1 MYDKEVCNNIKL
13 PLAEGNWFSKNV
25 SLNDTVPVIITNNLQ
40 NKYPINSTFDLSLDG
55 QENDKKEINIKC
67 KVIGILKNKSYIYTG
82 QFNHSTPSVS
92 DLFSKTTTNDEIIII
107 PNLFDEIPRYWAYQG
122 MLIRYNNFE
131 NISTQIKENGLGR
144 LNNIDSLKENDTNNV
159 FIYNEQK
166 IYEFIIVFIF
176 TLLSHLVYYNTG
188 YFCI

>member
-1 MYDKEVCNNIKL
+1 MNDRTAFLPGNKL
-13 PLAEGNWFSKNV
+13 
-25 SLNDTVPVIITNNLQ
+25 DITVGQELVQ
-40 NKYPINSTFDLSLDG
+40 RTFDLSLDG

-122 MLIRYNNFE
+122 MLIKYNNFE
-131 NISTQIKENGLGR
+131 NISTQIKENGKVGA
-144 LNNIDSLKENDTNNV
+144 I
-159 FIYNEQK
+159 
-166 IYEFIIVFIF
+166 
-176 TLLSHLVYYNTG
+176 
-188 YFCI
+188 